1 LYIPFWKINHI
12 QILFKMKLQRTQEWL
27 WKNRYLMWFSRL
39 PYYVNMIPVL
49 GLQQNWNYVCYY
61 CDMQAISTTVFFYR
75 KMYLCVDIS
84 LKSNS
89 MISWM
94 CQLVPCRCQQYFYMV
109 SWHCR
114 TWHWAVLKACS
125 LLHERYVTFVCRIN
139 SPLKMMFQKYTRF
152 SASDTHNPINIQC
165 WRNAKYR
172 FQEALINGH
181 FSWRS
186 QQLMT
191 DCCW

>member
-1 LYIPFWKINHI
+1 
-12 QILFKMKLQRTQEWL
+12 
-27 WKNRYLMWFSRL
+27 MWFSGL
-39 PYYVNMIPVL
+39 SYYVNMIPVL
-49 GLQQNWNYVCYY
+49 QLQQNWSCVCCY
-61 CDMQAISTTVFFYR
+61 CDMQMISTTVFFYR

-84 LKSNS
+84 LKSNCK
-89 MISWM
+89 ISWM
-94 CQLVPCRCQQYFYMV
+94 CHLVPARCQQYFYMV

-125 LLHERYVTFVCRIN
+125 LLHVRYVTFICWIN
-139 SPLKMMFQKYTRF
+139 SLLKMMLQKELCARF
-152 SASDTHNPINIQC
+152 SASDTHNPINIQY

-181 FSWRS
+181 ISWKR

-191 DCCW
+191 DCSW